1 MLPVPPIQLEAM
13 LRLDPAVADE
23 RARKQLAG
31 PDFSGRLCELEG
43 DPLTLG
49 RSLLPF
55 ATAFSV
61 SPISGFAVGAVAV
74 GESGAFYL
82 GANLEFAG
90 TGLGATLHAEQSA
103 VLNAWVHGETI
114 LTHLLVSDV
123 PCGHCRQFLTEL
135 SCSDRMQLVFGE
147 ERTTIDQLLPGPFG
161 TRPKAG
167 QGLLDSPMVE
177 LESIRPVED
186 SLAQRAINAAQR
198 SYTPYTRANEGFVI
212 EGDNGQH
219 FAGRAAESVAFNP
232 SVSAIVCAMNQR
244 NLSAGRSFSIKRCAH
259 ARLVTAV
266 NGTVD
271 LSKSILARIS
281 GAPVEEVLLE
291 HA

>member
-1 MLPVPPIQLEAM
+1 MLPVPPIQLESM
-13 LRLDPAVADE
+13 LRLDPAVAEE
-23 RARKQLAG
+23 RARQQLSANE
-31 PDFSGRLCELEG
+31 FSGCLRDLEG
-43 DPLTLG
+43 DPLTIG
-49 RSLLPF
+49 RNLLPF

-103 VLNAWVHGETI
+103 VLNAWIHGETA
-114 LTHLLVSDV
+114 LSHLFVSNV

-135 SCSDRMQLVFGE
+135 SCSDRMRLHFGE
-147 ERTTIDQLLPGPFG
+147 ECASLENLLPGPFG
-161 TRPKAG
+161 ARPRAG
-167 QGLLDSPMVE
+167 RGLLDSPMVE
-177 LESIRPVED
+177 LECIRTVED

-232 SVSAIVCAMNQR
+232 SVSAVVCAVNQR
-244 NLSAGRSFSIKRCAH
+244 NLSAGRSFSIKRCVH

-271 LSKSILARIS
+271 LSKSILARIT